1 MRSLLCLASYLLGTV
16 AAAAASFDCGK
27 AATPVEK
34 AICGNPVLS
43 KADERLA
50 ETFATALK
58 ETLNPQSLRAEQRQ
72 WLLSRN
78 KVKDMTALGGAY
90 DERIGALEATIDRW
104 RAMQHEID
112 EAELAKRCIASP
124 DAPDDVTCSVE
135 ESDAIKSQ
143 DDMFRYQLQ
152 SYNDNGIRIG
162 GGVVV
167 LEKVVD
173 PKTAQS
179 TGRLRPVVAGYDE
192 TAHYERPTLT
202 SSRVARWLV
211 VPGRLEGTGNIDV
224 GLLFFFDPEH
234 GAALRD
240 VDTDAWQR
248 ELARRLP
255 KGMAVWK
262 GMYPDYAKMTVQ
274 TPLWKGSDGNC
285 CPTAGSATIA
295 LGFKGQRL
303 VVEQFAVKRGAA
315 AANGEAPKPAAA
327 PAMDDA
333 DRGTDLC
340 GKPVTYQ
347 INAESFANGPS
358 AIDEAALATARDEA
372 PKLIHGAFKAL
383 CAKKTLAASQVVQR
397 IDSVILLRADG
408 ADNFT
413 AYFPRDK
420 ERSKTLATEW
430 IWTGTEQP
438 NAEDVS
444 AGILCAFKP
453 KLRLCQDRGP

>member
-1 MRSLLCLASYLLGTV
+1 MRSLLCLLFYLLG
-16 AAAAASFDCGK
+16 AADAAAASFDCAK
-27 AATPVEK
+27 AATSVEK
-34 AICGNPVLS
+34 AICDDPVLS

-50 ETFATALK
+50 ETFATALE
-58 ETLNPQSLRAEQRQ
+58 ETLDPQSLRAEERQ

-78 KVKDMTALGGAY
+78 KIKDMSALGGAY
-90 DERIGALEATIDRW
+90 DDRIAALETTIGRW
-104 RAMQHEID
+104 RAMPHEID
-112 EAELAKRCIASP
+112 EAELAKRCIAFP
-124 DAPDDVTCSVE
+124 DAPNDVACNVE

-143 DDMFRYQLQ
+143 DDLFRYQLQ

-179 TGRLRPVVAGYDE
+179 AARLRPVIAGYDE

-202 SSRVARWLV
+202 SSRVAQWLV
-211 VPGRLEGTGNIDV
+211 VPGRLEGTGDV
-224 GLLFFFDPEH
+224 DAGLLYFFDPEH
-234 GAALRD
+234 RAILRD

-262 GMYPDYAKMTVQ
+262 GMHPDYAKMTVE
-274 TPLWKGSDGNC
+274 TPLWKKSDGNC
-285 CPTAGSATIA
+285 CPTAGSATIV

-303 VVEQFAVKRGAA
+303 VVEQLAVRRGAVA
-315 AANGEAPKPAAA
+315 ASGEAPKRAGA
-327 PAMDDA
+327 PPVDDA

-340 GKPVTYQ
+340 GKSVTYQ
-347 INAESFANGPS
+347 INAESFATGAS
-358 AIDEAALATARDEA
+358 AGDEAALATARDEA
-372 PKLIHGAFKAL
+372 PILIHRALKAL
-383 CAKKTLAASQVVQR
+383 CARKTLTASEVAQR
-397 IDSVILLRADG
+397 IDSVVLLRADG

-420 ERSKTLATEW
+420 AGPKVLATEW
-430 IWTGTEQP
+430 GWTGTEQP

-444 AGILCAFKP
+444 SGILCAFKP